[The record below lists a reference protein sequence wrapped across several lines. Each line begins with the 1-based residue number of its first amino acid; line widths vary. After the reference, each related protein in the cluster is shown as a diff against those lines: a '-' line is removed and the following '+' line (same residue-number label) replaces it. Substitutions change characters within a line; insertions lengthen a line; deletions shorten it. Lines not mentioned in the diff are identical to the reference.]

1 MGRIDSDTTTEGIR
15 VRAVAQFLPDQSN
28 PEEDRFFFSYRV
40 VISNEG
46 AKPARLLSRHWII
59 IDSDGRRT
67 DVRGPGVVGHT
78 PRLETGDNFE
88 YTSFCPLRTDFGTME
103 GFYRMQRDDDDIF
116 EAEIGRFYLASNANQ
131 PVATESESRD

>member
-1 MGRIDSDTTTEGIR
+1 MGRIDSDTTTEGVR
-15 VRAVAQFLPDQSN
+15 VRAVAQFLPEQSS
-28 PEEDRFFFSYRV
+28 PGEDRFFFSYRV

-46 AKPARLLSRHWII
+46 RDPARLLSRHWII

-78 PRLETGDNFE
+78 PRLESGDSFE

-103 GFYRMQRDDDDIF
+103 GFYRMQRDDGETF
-116 EAEIGRFYLASNANQ
+116 EAEIGRFYLATNASER
-131 PVATESESRD
+131 VGKVES